1 LDLIDLPDRVLTPHA
16 KVTFVRIVFHSFI
29 FLLVGFALTG
39 CTWVKPTQ
47 SSEQI
52 RIVPADR
59 VGDCKKAGEITTYT
73 KAKVA
78 GVNRKPAK
86 VQLELET
93 LAKTEAVD
101 LKANTLVVKTE
112 VFDGKQSYVAYQ
124 CPLAAKQADG
134 Y

>member
-1 LDLIDLPDRVLTPHA
+1 M
-16 KVTFVRIVFHSFI
+16 RIFIQSFF
-29 FLLVGFALTG
+29 FLLIGFAVAG
-39 CTWVKPTQ
+39 CTWVKPTE
-47 SSEQI
+47 SSIQV

-86 VQLELET
+86 VRQELET

-101 LKANTLVVKTE
+101 LQANTLVVKSE
-112 VFDGKQSYVAYQ
+112 VFEGKQSFTAYQ
-124 CPLAAKQADG
+124 CPL
-134 Y
+134 